1 MAEEL
6 AVEGDREVL
15 NINGAGEELRG
26 ATPEVDLAVEDD
38 GKVLNING
46 AGEVADEELPDEGKG
61 EGLNVNGCGEVVR
74 PLFDTTGDELRVNGA
89 DH

>member
-1 MAEEL
+1 ME
-6 AVEGDREVL
+6 
-15 NINGAGEELRG
+15 
-26 ATPEVDLAVEDD
+26 LAVEDD

-46 AGEVADEELPDEGKG
+46 AGEVADEELAVEGNG

-74 PLFDTTGDELRVNGA
+74 PLFDRTGDELKVNGA